1 MERRE
6 LLRTLGAAAVTAAAV
21 PGFAQH
27 EHHHGGM
34 AKNQALINA
43 AGNCSSK
50 AEVCLSHCQE
60 LLAQGDKS
68 MAACAATTREVA
80 VACTAL
86 RSLAAQSAP
95 SLAQYAKVTAE
106 VCSRCEAECRKH
118 EKQHQVCKDCADAC
132 AACRAECAK
141 VSA

>member
-6 LLRTLGAAAVTAAAV
+6 LIRTLGAAAISVAAV
-21 PGFAQH
+21 PSFAQH
-27 EHHHGGM
+27 EHHHGG
-34 AKNQALINA
+34 AKNQALIDA

-68 MAACAATTREVA
+68 MSTCAATSREVA

-95 SLAQYAKVTAE
+95 SLPQFAKATAD
-106 VCSRCEAECRKH
+106 VCARCEAECRKH
-118 EKQHQVCKDCADAC
+118 EKQHQACKDCADAC

-141 VSA
+141 MSV